1 MEFLRRRGRARV
13 VGVIYLYLF
22 RVDVVEVVDDRR
34 ALEELGARVRVAE
47 ERHLETALF
56 LYHSVPV
63 RTAARARHLCVEQAS
78 RRWRGRRDS
87 AVAETRRDNLISTQ
101 HGTMICGRVSS
112 TSVSR
117 TGRTKGDVS

>member
-1 MEFLRRRGRARV
+1 MVE
-13 VGVIYLYLF
+13 VIYLYLF
-22 RVDVVEVVDDRR
+22 CVDVVEVRDDRR
-34 ALEELGARVRVAE
+34 AFIKLGARVRVPE
-47 ERHLETALF
+47 ERDLETAHF
-56 LYHSVPV
+56 FHHAVPV

-87 AVAETRRDNLISTQ
+87 AVAEPRRDNLISTQ
-101 HGTMICGRVSS
+101 LGTITCGSVSS